1 MKSFVFSTLILASMT
16 AGALAGS
23 PVQLTNAQMDQ
34 VTAGAVAVGA
44 SSGANTGGAVASGA
58 NVGSLTITSNV
69 GSLTITSLVPVFST
83 IFASSVPSSLTVSP
97 RRSHGR
103 LR

>member
-1 MKSFVFSTLILASMT
+1 
-16 AGALAGS
+16 
-23 PVQLTNAQMDQ
+23 LTI
-34 VTAGAVAVGA
+34 T
-44 SSGANTGGAVASGA
+44 S